1 MSKISVVGRGTIHVV
16 PDVTRIEVTVSAVFD
31 TYDEAYKKAREG
43 SSWMVKILEYNNL
56 SGNLCKTVKLDISDH
71 LVSEYDENDNYIGQL
86 KEGYDLN
93 MKMKIDIGIDNVMV
107 NNLVRGIG
115 KFISGAQINIGYTVM
130 DPRPTQLK
138 MLERAVKDATEK
150 AEIMANAAGC
160 QLGSVSEIEYERQSI
175 HVYSQARNIHSNDEA
190 KASTADS
197 LDITPEDLA
206 FSDYVN
212 VSWELKP
219 IESTTNN

>member
-31 TYDEAYKKAREG
+31 TYDEAYKKARQS

-71 LVSEYDENDNYIGQL
+71 LISEYDENDNYIGQL
-86 KEGYDLN
+86 KDGYDLN

-160 QLGSVSEIEYERQSI
+160 KLGPVSEIEYERQNI

-190 KASTADS
+190 NASTVDS

-219 IESTTNN
+219 IESTNDN